1 MYVFLS
7 SEAAIEIGRQINWG
21 QTLYLCLT
29 YARPILMEIKK
40 ESRRWRHYPQATS
53 ISNNILWKW
62 WKENSETFWN
72 LWNEAWSS
80 GLKERYM
87 LKPAGL
93 MLDEKG
99 SNLNAIKYAFGSKFM
114 KRCISSDFHFKQS
127 ENQKMKDSNM
137 FKRNMLEA

>member
-1 MYVFLS
+1 
-7 SEAAIEIGRQINWG
+7 
-21 QTLYLCLT
+21 
-29 YARPILMEIKK
+29 
-40 ESRRWRHYPQATS
+40 
-53 ISNNILWKW
+53 
-62 WKENSETFWN
+62 
-72 LWNEAWSS
+72 
-80 GLKERYM
+80 M

-137 FKRNMLEA
+137 FKRNMLEAYTETQFKTAVTNYESFIIDKTTKFLKRKVEMMVSSELTYISCLKIVSFPSLTFLNLLIFLG

>member
-53 ISNNILWKW
+53 ISNNTLWKW

-93 MLDEKG
+93 MLDEKVQTWMP
-99 SNLNAIKYAFGSKFM
+99 L
-114 KRCISSDFHFKQS
+114 
-127 ENQKMKDSNM
+127 
-137 FKRNMLEA
+137 NMLLAANLWKDVSQVIFILSKAKIRKWRILICWHVTC